1 MRERSMVSLIV
12 CIAFAIVVVM
22 LLVKIALMRKS
33 MREIEYSLD
42 TILDGDTNAVIT
54 VTSGDRYIKGLAARL
69 NTELRRL
76 RAHRIKYE
84 NGDREL
90 KEAVTNISHD
100 LRTPLTAILGYLELL
115 EQEKKSE
122 SVKKSLDVIE
132 NRAQALKEL
141 TQELF
146 QYTVILAQDKL
157 TLEPI
162 DLREVLEESI
172 LSFYGAMNEA
182 EIVPELSI
190 TQSSVIRQSNR
201 MAMARIFGN
210 IIGNALK
217 YSDGDFSVE
226 LHDDGQIIFK
236 NHAGSLDKLHVEK
249 LFDRFYTVQ
258 EARGSTGLGL
268 SIARSLVEQLGGS
281 ILAEYEDGVLKIV
294 VKV

>member
-1 MRERSMVSLIV
+1 M
-12 CIAFAIVVVM
+12 
-22 LLVKIALMRKS
+22 
-33 MREIEYSLD
+33 
-42 TILDGDTNAVIT
+42 
-54 VTSGDRYIKGLAARL
+54 
-69 NTELRRL
+69 
-76 RAHRIKYE
+76 
-84 NGDREL
+84 
-90 KEAVTNISHD
+90 TNISHD

-172 LSFYGAMNEA
+172 LGFYGAMKEA

-226 LHDDGQIIFK
+226 LRDDGQVIFK
-236 NHAGSLDKLHVEK
+236 NHAGSLDKLQVEK
-249 LFDRFYTVQ
+249 LF
-258 EARGSTGLGL
+258 
-268 SIARSLVEQLGGS
+268 
-281 ILAEYEDGVLKIV
+281 
-294 VKV
+294 

>member
-1 MRERSMVSLIV
+1 MVSLIV
-12 CIAFAIVVVM
+12 CIAFAIVVVL

-172 LSFYGAMNEA
+172 LGFYGAMNEA

-226 LHDDGQIIFK
+226 LRDDGQIIFK
-236 NHAGSLDKLHVEK
+236 NHAGSLDKLQVEK

>member
-1 MRERSMVSLIV
+1 MVSLIV

>member
-12 CIAFAIVVVM
+12 CVAFAIVVVL

-172 LSFYGAMNEA
+172 LGFYGAMNEA

-226 LHDDGQIIFK
+226 LRDDGQIIFK
-236 NHAGSLDKLHVEK
+236 NHAGSLDKLQVEK